1 MSWLTLSLAILLEI
15 CGTTCMKLSQ
25 GFTRLLPS
33 ILIFVFYALSFVSFT
48 FALKR
53 IDLGFAYA
61 VWAGIGVLLIGAIG
75 VFYFKE
81 PISAMK
87 IASMVLIAVG
97 VAGLYGSDIL
107 LK

>member
-1 MSWLTLSLAILLEI
+1 MAWLTLALAIFLEI

-33 ILIFVFYALSFVSFT
+33 ILIFVFYALSFVSITFT
-48 FALKR
+48 LKR
-53 IDLGFAYA
+53 IDLSFAYA
-61 VWAGIGVLLIGAIG
+61 VWAGTGVLIIGAIG
-75 VFYFKE
+75 IFYFKE
-81 PISAMK
+81 PISALK

-97 VAGLYGSDIL
+97 VAGLYGSDVL